1 MFKSILILL
10 TFFLFGTDS
19 FYAQGRETWYG
30 EYFFSEEPVKADAG
44 YSMVMEW
51 KLVVYPGEGNAM
63 EMGVLEI
70 NGQQTE
76 LKFNVY
82 IQGDSGNFMVFF
94 SEAISETDPG
104 FKKGDIL
111 FSLKKT
117 SEGMVTTWGTMA
129 SRLAEKYQ
137 RECQD
142 CFEEV
147 K

>member
-10 TFFLFGTDS
+10 TFFLFGTNS

-51 KLVVYPGEGNAM
+51 KLNVYPTGGNWK
-63 EMGVLEI
+63 EIGGLEI

-82 IQGDSGNFMVFF
+82 IQGNATNFMVFF
-94 SEAISETDPG
+94 DELLSGTDPG

-111 FSLKKT
+111 FALKKT
-117 SEGMVTTWGTMA
+117 SEGIVTTWGTMA
-129 SRLAEKYQ
+129 PRLAEKYE